1 MKVILVL
8 SMVAITIASTAQEA
22 KIGSAVPALQV
33 VNIINGKT
41 RNINLES
48 LKGKLVI
55 LDFWATWCSPC
66 VAALSKFEN
75 YKKQFGDKLVVLAV
89 SDETESRL
97 KQFIRNRPTNLL
109 ISSDT
114 SGSLRQVF
122 PHRTIPHTI
131 LIGIDGSVKAITN
144 AEHITPE
151 VLQLALKNVVVNL
164 PLKKDNISFD
174 FDTFFKADSS
184 VQQTFNMLPPVEGT
198 GTMSRVYPEGF
209 FKGRRMTIVNMPM
222 DGLYRLAYNMTHA
235 RMINEYDTVKRQ
247 YNKVKKYCLDFWIAK
262 EDERG
267 LHHFF
272 QQKLKEQF
280 VDVDAVME
288 KRKMKVLVIKADS
301 TATKKLKPSTKSSDL
316 FSAGGSHFEGNGV
329 QVKALAA
336 YMEDFG
342 LFNGIVI
349 DETGIAGRYDI
360 FFEWQPERKE
370 SLKTAFSNLGLY
382 WEVAEREVDV
392 LVLKRISQ

>member
-1 MKVILVL
+1 
-8 SMVAITIASTAQEA
+8 MVAISIVTTAQEA
-22 KIGSAVPALQV
+22 KVGSSLPGVQV
-33 VNIINGKT
+33 VNVINGKS
-41 RNINLES
+41 RKINLAS

-66 VAALSKFEN
+66 VAALGKLES

-97 KQFIRNRPTNLL
+97 KQFMTNRPTSLL

-114 SGSLRQVF
+114 AGSLRPIF

-131 LIGIDGSVKAITN
+131 LIGIDGKVNAITN
-144 AEHITPE
+144 AEYITPE

-164 PLKKDNISFD
+164 PLKKDNAGFD
-174 FDTFFKADSS
+174 IDTYFKADSS
-184 VQQTFNMLPPVEGT
+184 LRQTFNMLPSVEGT

-209 FKGRRMTIVNMPM
+209 FKDRRMTIVNMPM
-222 DGLYRLAYNMTHA
+222 DGLYRLAYNKA
-235 RMINEYDTVKRQ
+235 YFQMINEYDTVKRK
-247 YNKVKKYCLDFWIAK
+247 YIDEKKYCLDFWIA
-262 EDERG
+262 EGDDRQ
-267 LHHFF
+267 LHAFF

-301 TATKKLKPSTKSSDL
+301 TAAKKLKPSTKSNDR

-329 QVKALAA
+329 QVKALAE

-342 LFNGIVI
+342 LYKGKVM

-370 SLKTAFSNLGLY
+370 SLKTTFTNLGLY
-382 WEVAEREVDV
+382 WEMAEREVEF
-392 LVLKRISQ
+392 LVLKRIY